1 MAAEY
6 GVRRVVHIPFR
17 VVAHGLHY
25 LLLIGTGAVA
35 RRGAQQAAPA
45 TGVGRHLGGIAP
57 EDCHRGGAGE
67 DCFLSKG
74 LRWGGF
80 AVHPLEVAHGPAH
93 LFGGQLQPKVIPRLQ
108 QHALRLHQP
117 LTHRPVGSL
126 AEVAALGVL
135 HMGPPRHQRDFHIGN
150 GSPGQHAQMGLFR
163 QMGQN
168 QPLPVQIQL
177 VGRAVSGKGQA
188 AAPGGGLQQQV
199 HFRIV
204 AQGLE
209 VSDALH
215 GVCDGLPVADGALA
229 EIHLH
234 IEPLPQAAA
243 QDLHLHLAHEL
254 DMDLP

>member
-1 MAAEY
+1 
-6 GVRRVVHIPFR
+6 
-17 VVAHGLHY
+17 
-25 LLLIGTGAVA
+25 
-35 RRGAQQAAPA
+35 
-45 TGVGRHLGGIAP
+45 
-57 EDCHRGGAGE
+57 
-67 DCFLSKG
+67 
-74 LRWGGF
+74 
-80 AVHPLEVAHGPAH
+80 
-93 LFGGQLQPKVIPRLQ
+93 
-108 QHALRLHQP
+108 
-117 LTHRPVGSL
+117 
-126 AEVAALGVL
+126 
-135 HMGPPRHQRDFHIGN
+135 
-150 GSPGQHAQMGLFR
+150 MGLFR